1 MSTIK
6 NRRRKKKNQKTA
18 IIIFVIVAV
27 LAAIIFGVAL
37 SQSERMN
44 NDNKENSQQA
54 IHTESENAD
63 VQNVSEDSEEKE
75 SKIPEIE
82 DFTMFFSGDIMLQN
96 STSIYDDKGINGIL
110 SEYLEQEMVDADMT
124 VTNNEF
130 AFSTGGTKAS
140 DKQFTFR
147 VNPTY
152 VSALQDMG
160 VDVASLANN
169 HALDY
174 GQEALVDTFTTLDHA
189 GISYVG
195 AGETK
200 ERAEEAVYV
209 EAGGRTVGVLS
220 ASRVIPVASWN
231 IDNRQPGLF
240 CTYDSTRLVERI
252 KEVKEECDYV
262 VVFVHWG
269 IERANNPEEYQR
281 NLAKQYIDAGADLVV
296 GNHPHVPQGIE
307 YYKGVPIVY
316 SLGNY
321 IFNQNMV
328 DTYALKVLWDIEGNT
343 TLQVVPIDTANYY
356 TSELSGDEEQSF
368 YKYLEGIS
376 YDVSID
382 ENGIVTNNT
391 AE

>member
-130 AFSTGGTKAS
+130 AFSTGGTKAP

>member
-75 SKIPEIE
+75 SKMPEIE

-281 NLAKQYIDAGADLVV
+281 NLAKQYIDAGVDLVV

>member
-75 SKIPEIE
+75 SKMPEIE